1 MSTNILLTGGRAPA
15 TYYFARLLKQQGN
28 KLFMAESLPKHLCM
42 RSNLFEKTFQV
53 SSPNE
58 HRHTYIQDLIKI
70 IQAYKID
77 LLIPTCEE
85 VFHIAYAHTELSK
98 YCRVLC
104 EPLEKMRTFHH
115 KGLFIDTLRNNFSQY
130 IHVPFTVVFD
140 TIRIN
145 SRAEILDYF
154 KAHHIQPENEYVCKP
169 AYSRFGTEVV
179 FKKGSELLDLLLLK
193 QTTWVIQEKINGT
206 QICTYAIADKGRMQ
220 CYSAYQTNDN
230 VGLSAT
236 IYFEPYSNPKLEAF
250 VKRYIEQNEY
260 TGQIAFDLILSGND
274 RLYPIECNPRT
285 TSGICLFPLT
295 ECRQVTQTYHVGTE
309 TTMLGLAMLRTCVSK
324 NPWKQILKMAK
335 AKDIVWNSKD
345 PYAFFDQITS
355 FLYLI
360 KESRKRKI
368 SSYQMS
374 TLDIEWNGEE

>member
-1 MSTNILLTGGRAPA
+1 MSTNVLLTGGRAPA

-28 KLFMAESLPKHLCM
+28 NLFMAESLPKHLCM
-42 RSNLFEKTFQV
+42 RSKLFEKTFQV
-53 SSPNE
+53 ISPNE
-58 HRHTYIQDLIKI
+58 NRHKYIQNLIKI
-70 IQAYKID
+70 IQEYNID

-85 VFHIAYAHTELSK
+85 VFHIAYAHETLSN

-104 EPLEKMRTFHH
+104 EPLEKLKTFHH
-115 KGLFIDTLRNNFSQY
+115 KGLFIDTLRNGFSEY
-130 IHVPFTVVFD
+130 IHVPSTLVID
-140 TIRIN
+140 TTRIN
-145 SRAEILDYF
+145 SRSEITDYL
-154 KAHHIQPENEYVCKP
+154 KTHHLQSDNVYVCKP
-169 AYSRFGTEVV
+169 AFSRFGTEVV
-179 FKKGSELLDLLLLK
+179 FKKGSEIPDFLLLK
-193 QTTWVIQEKINGT
+193 QTIWVIQEKIEGI

-230 VGLSAT
+230 VGLGAT
-236 IYFEPYSNPKLEAF
+236 IYFEPFSNPKLEAF

-274 RLYPIECNPRT
+274 ALYPIECNPRT

-295 ECRQVTQTYHVGTE
+295 ERRQITQSYHVGTE
-309 TTMLGLAMLRTCVSK
+309 TTMLGLAMLRTFVSK

-335 AKDIVWNSKD
+335 AKDIVWNSND
-345 PYAFFDQITS
+345 PYAFFGQITS

-360 KESRKRKI
+360 KESRRRKV
-368 SSYQMS
+368 SSYQLS